1 MVVSVGVPSF
11 LPSGLLRGY
20 PTLGT
25 RRLLSAILQNPCCL
39 FSVTMTATVPTATGV
54 FLSSYLKETPNVVK
68 YDVAPLR
75 FSGRKLA
82 DVLERTRDF
91 LADRLDEMSM
101 TDPYWTDCFNAY
113 SAIPL
118 SSGHVVNMVAVTG
131 GPGCG
136 KTEVI
141 KRICCEVE
149 NCTVMVPF
157 KRLQSDY
164 RNGERCFTQNT
175 CVARHMTTD
184 LLLVDEFTGCDIG
197 LVCAAALNQ
206 KCSEVILWG
215 DVMQTW
221 LSDSEG
227 VGFRDFK
234 IPCVVK
240 LRSNFRNPP
249 ATVALLNAVFS
260 DDMVPMSGSNS
271 HGVIKVK
278 PLYGT
283 DIGDG
288 VSLTGTRL
296 SVDELRDWDIPAVT
310 VRSSQGATYDDVN
323 LLVFQR
329 DLNIFT
335 NSAIVRVA
343 LSRHRRNL
351 IVHTVDC
358 PAFEKLVDT
367 GRLVNDHIV
376 GLDLYEVGADSG
388 WLQSWF
394 VWFKC
399 RLLGL

>member
-1 MVVSVGVPSF
+1 VFVGVLPF
-11 LPSGLLRGY
+11 LHLVSRKEPLITR
-20 PTLGT
+20 T
-25 RRLLSAILQNPCCL
+25 RRLLSVILLNTCCL
-39 FSVTMTATVPTATGV
+39 FLVTMTASVPTATGV
-54 FLSSYLKETPNVVK
+54 FLNSYLKETPNVTRYNVGPIK
-68 YDVAPLR
+68 

-82 DVLERTRDF
+82 DILDRSRDF

-101 TDPYWTDCFNAY
+101 TDPYWNDCYDAFMAM
-113 SAIPL
+113 PC
-118 SSGHVVNMVAVTG
+118 SSGNVVNMIAVTG

-141 KRICCEVE
+141 KRICNDVD

-157 KRLQSDY
+157 KRLQTDY

-215 DVMQTW
+215 DIMQTW

-234 IPCVVK
+234 IPCAVK
-240 LRSNFRNPP
+240 LRSNYRNPY
-249 ATVALLNAVFS
+249 ATVTLLNSIFS
-260 DDMVPMSGSNS
+260 DDMVPMSGDKSY
-271 HGVIKVK
+271 GVIEVK
-278 PLYGT
+278 PLHDT
-283 DIGDG
+283 VLMDG
-288 VSLTGTRL
+288 VDLTGTRE
-296 SVDELRDWDIPAVT
+296 SVDELRDWYIPAVT

-323 LLVFQR
+323 LFVFQR

-335 NSAIVRVA
+335 NSSIVRVA

-351 IVHTVDC
+351 TIYTVDC
-358 PAFEKLVDT
+358 QAFEKLVTT
-367 GRLVNDHIV
+367 GRLVNDHLV
-376 GLDLYEVGADSG
+376 GLDLYEIGASSG
-388 WLQSWF
+388 WFQSWL